1 MTEDIEMS
9 EVQKKDQKKP
19 SVNVK
24 LEWIFGIRHDITP
37 NIFLLDKDTLVY
49 PASNYIVLYNYTKN
63 LGPLNLQHYIPGS
76 NHSKGIVCL
85 TASNLN
91 KKYLGICEDTC
102 DDGILISFY
111 HITGKSGLKNYPDL
125 QNSYELKEHKFNH
138 TYCIEFSRRRKN
150 ENYIIALV

>member
-9 EVQKKDQKKP
+9 EAQKKDQKKP

-91 KKYLGICEDTC
+91 KKYFPPVWLYLRTQGLCPF
-102 DDGILISFY
+102 FY
-111 HITGKSGLKNYPDL
+111 TVYMETRLVGVHIIKVY
-125 QNSYELKEHKFNH
+125 
-138 TYCIEFSRRRKN
+138 
-150 ENYIIALV
+150 

>member
-1 MTEDIEMS
+1 MTEEIVMS
-9 EVQKKDQKKP
+9 EVQKKEQKKP

-76 NHSKGIVCL
+76 DHSK
-85 TASNLN
+85 
-91 KKYLGICEDTC
+91 
-102 DDGILISFY
+102 
-111 HITGKSGLKNYPDL
+111 
-125 QNSYELKEHKFNH
+125 
-138 TYCIEFSRRRKN
+138 
-150 ENYIIALV
+150 